1 MGRVI
6 FMKCIIFSG
15 FGVGRLPKEVTTL
28 LNSKINEKGELY
40 RLDSEL
46 ISAIE
51 SLPWVSL
58 TVKELRELGNITDEY
73 VKILGDN
80 SNIESYIFPSEE
92 RYIHT
97 NTFSICEV
105 DTTRK
110 WGIEEYDGAES
121 VVYFENLEPICEELN
136 FYRKTFD

>member
-1 MGRVI
+1 
-6 FMKCIIFSG
+6 MKCIIFSG

-28 LNSKINEKGELY
+28 LNSKIKEKGELY

-80 SNIESYIFPSEE
+80 SNIE

-121 VVYFENLEPICEELN
+121 IVFFDNLEPICEELN

>member
-1 MGRVI
+1 
-6 FMKCIIFSG
+6 MKCIVFSG
-15 FGVGRLPKEVTTL
+15 FGLNCLPKEVSNL
-28 LNSKINEKGELY
+28 FDSKIKEKGELY

-51 SLPWVSL
+51 SLPWISL

-105 DTTRK
+105 DISRK
-110 WGIEEYDGAES
+110 WGIGEYDGAES
-121 VVYFENLEPICEELN
+121 IVYYDNLEPICEELN

>member
-1 MGRVI
+1 
-6 FMKCIIFSG
+6 MKCIIFSG
-15 FGVGRLPKEVTTL
+15 FGVGRLPNEVSEL
-28 LNSKINEKGELY
+28 EIIKRREKGELF

-46 ISAIE
+46 INAIE

-58 TVKELRELGNITDEY
+58 TVKELRELGDITDEY

-105 DTTRK
+105 DTNRK

-121 VVYFENLEPICEELN
+121 VVYYDNLEPICKELN